1 MKKLL
6 VLSLLLF
13 GCETRDATVET
24 TMTKISGTDIYLY
37 VIDNCEYIGKIT
49 GFKSDFLAHK
59 GNCKYCT
66 ERNKLNK

>member
-13 GCETRDATVET
+13 GCETRNARIET
-24 TMTKISGTDIYLY
+24 TTTTISGRNIDLY
-37 VIDNCEYIGKIT
+37 IIDSCEYIGKIT
-49 GFKSDFLAHK
+49 GTQSDFLTHK